1 MILVFEAPITEKAKI
16 NALLQA
22 DPYAEKSFS
31 RNGYKTK
38 EGSQVGLEK
47 DKFYLY
53 IKCAD
58 DFAAFAKEKL
68 NSIMKEAPAPA
79 VQTVSKAIEDEE
91 NSAEQ
96 GFGSIFGSD

>member
-1 MILVFEAPITEKAKI
+1 MIIVFEAPITEKAKI

-47 DKFYLY
+47 DKFDVYV
-53 IKCAD
+53 KCAD
-58 DFAAFAKEKL
+58 DFAPFAKEKL
-68 NSIMKEAPAPA
+68 GGIMKEAPSTA
-79 VQTVSKAIEDEE
+79 VAAVSKAIEDEE
-91 NSAEQ
+91 SSAEV